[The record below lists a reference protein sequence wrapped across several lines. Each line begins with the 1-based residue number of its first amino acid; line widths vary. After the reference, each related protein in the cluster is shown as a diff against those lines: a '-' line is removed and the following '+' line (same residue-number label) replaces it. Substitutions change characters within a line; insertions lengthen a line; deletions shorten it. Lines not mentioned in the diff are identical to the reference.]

1 MSLIMGAT
9 EVPDLGVLPCT
20 YRAKIITIITC
31 KITCRL
37 IMRDGVLLHLLNLV
51 RNWLKE
57 QSKLVEARQN
67 SDGKEKPESQG
78 RELFFFFYILSLTP
92 KIIWSAE

>member
-67 SDGKEKPESQG
+67 SDGKEKHESQG
-78 RELFFFFYILSLTP
+78 RELFFSSTFYPSLQR
-92 KIIWSAE
+92 

>member
-1 MSLIMGAT
+1 MRN
-9 EVPDLGVLPCT
+9 GVF
-20 YRAKIITIITC
+20 
-31 KITCRL
+31 
-37 IMRDGVLLHLLNLV
+37 LHLLNLV

-78 RELFFFFYILSLTP
+78 RELFFFFFLHFIPHSKDNLERGIRSRRGSICDQRSNSLNQNG
-92 KIIWSAE
+92 SRR

>member
-1 MSLIMGAT
+1 MSLIMGVM
-9 EVPDLGVLPCT
+9 EVPDLGVLPCI

-31 KITCRL
+31 IITCRL
-37 IMRDGVLLHLLNLV
+37 IMRNGVLLYLLNLV

-67 SDGKEKPESQG
+67 SDGKEKHESQG
-78 RELFFFFYILSLTP
+78 REILFSSTFSP
-92 KIIWSAE
+92 SP